1 MRALMVSVL
10 AVAVSGCTFGI
21 KTCTDTSEC
30 NPGSTCEE
38 GFCVAPPDSGTGGG
52 STGGGAGG
60 GTTGGGG
67 GTTTGGGM
75 GGGGG
80 DSDGGAA
87 CALRTTSCPTGYE
100 CRETVPY
107 EANCILAFESLA
119 LTVGDGGTALNTQA
133 PTVNLQLVRKAGFN
147 TADAPA
153 SVQVTG
159 SGDDGGIGAV
169 SVAGTGGVYSGSVAV
184 GGDGTF
190 SFVGTA
196 DFTNEDGGT
205 DLLTSN
211 RATVALDTTP
221 PSLTWQP
228 LDAGQYKRDDI
239 IEVKVD
245 SNEPVTGVTAW
256 LNGVPLMNSP
266 TCSGAAACFRAN
278 FSEPELAAMT
288 ATWQLTVAGNDLA
301 GNVGDGGVA
310 TQVTRVRWVTQ
321 VPGGQDMRAS
331 PAVGPDGTIYV
342 GTTNGSWNAGTLARL
357 SADGAILTSSAAYGG
372 VVSLGVS
379 PAGTSLA
386 GGSSGSVVFVV
397 SNTPSRGELRG
408 LAADL
413 SVDAGVGQLPGASE
427 GIASRKAWSGVA
439 ITRTSGNRVA
449 GFATTDSAHTTP
461 AVGPDNSARLLK
473 WDSVGGSV
481 GTRDLPQRD
490 AGPVTLGDNGSELEP
505 IRVGGSGAP
514 TAVPV
519 VISGMVATF
528 VTRQP
533 NADYAFP
540 SPGLH
545 LRKVVDLSTGTPALN
560 SAVATL
566 SSSQDTLTV
575 GQAPTAGGSV
585 VGTFTSPR
593 QFHYSGSIVLSGT
606 PAGDVEYGAASIGA
620 NGQAFFGAGARLL
633 RTVGNNPMMNAVDL
647 LPTPLVD
654 GVVRTMP
661 VLAKPMGSRPDTGY
675 AITTTGQLIV
685 FDSSPAASPGA
696 ARRWSASVPGVS
708 SAVETHMAFDCNRRN
723 GSANTT
729 TGILYIPFL
738 DGNVA
743 AIIVDSPRL
752 EDDSAAWP
760 KYQRSMGNA
769 GNDDTGFFPTNWACP

>member
-153 SVQVTG
+153 SVQVTS
-159 SGDDGGIGAV
+159 SGDDGGTNAAN
-169 SVAGTGGVYSGSVAV
+169 VAGAGGVYSGSVAV

-190 SFVGTA
+190 SFVGAA

-221 PSLTWQP
+221 PSLTWQA

-342 GTTNGSWNAGTLARL
+342 GTTNGASTSGLLAALNPAGVIAH
-357 SADGAILTSSAAYGG
+357 SSTSFGG
-372 VVSLGVS
+372 IISVAVS
-379 PAGTSLA
+379 PAMTRIDA
-386 GGSSGSVVFVV
+386 ARNEPVVFLT
-397 SNTPSRGELRG
+397 SNTANFGELRG
-408 LAADL
+408 LPVDLGADGGTLQPQAASL
-413 SVDAGVGQLPGASE
+413 SGL
-427 GIASRKAWSGVA
+427 KTWSGLA
-439 ITRTSGNRVA
+439 LTQPMGSTSVSA
-449 GFATTDSAHTTP
+449 YATTTSGFATPGRLLRWNSSFGPTTYDQDQIPAVNLGSAVSPIPVGTRVPTAIGIVVSGTDAHLLTAQPTVGAIPDAGLFWRRFTSVHTTP
-461 AVGPDNSARLLK
+461 ALDTANAEEIETDTVSVPNGQALASGRSVIGVSANGLRVH
-473 WDSVGGSV
+473 SVQAASKQSGQPGG
-481 GTRDLPQRD
+481 
-490 AGPVTLGDNGSELEP
+490 
-505 IRVGGSGAP
+505 
-514 TAVPV
+514 
-519 VISGMVATF
+519 
-528 VTRQP
+528 
-533 NADYAFP
+533 AF
-540 SPGLH
+540 SY
-545 LRKVVDLSTGTPALN
+545 GTPA
-560 SAVATL
+560 VANANAGF
-566 SSSQDTLTV
+566 V
-575 GQAPTAGGSV
+575 GVESKLIRFDPSNLALPEVVVATAGGSNFV
-585 VGTFTSPR
+585 TSPVLGKAMNGR
-593 QFHYSGSIVLSGT
+593 PATGYAVTDTGSLVVFDARPT
-606 PAGDVEYGAASIGA
+606 GAAS
-620 NGQAFFGAGARLL
+620 
-633 RTVGNNPMMNAVDL
+633 PSW
-647 LPTPLVD
+647 P
-654 GVVRTMP
+654 
-661 VLAKPMGSRPDTGY
+661 
-675 AITTTGQLIV
+675 
-685 FDSSPAASPGA
+685 
-696 ARRWSASVPGVS
+696 
-708 SAVETHMAFDCNRRN
+708 SAVPNVTSTVAAHPAFDCNRRN
-723 GSANTT
+723 GAANTT

-743 AIIVDSPRL
+743 AIVVDSPRL
-752 EDDSAAWP
+752 EDAAGAWP
-760 KYQRSMGNA
+760 KYQRTMGNA
-769 GNDDTGFFPTNWACP
+769 GNDDTTFFPTNWACP

>member
-184 GGDGTF
+184 GDDGTF

-221 PSLTWQP
+221 PSLTWQA

-256 LNGVPLMNSP
+256 LNGVQLTNSP

-301 GNVGDGGVA
+301 GNVGDGGVG

-321 VPGGQDMRAS
+321 VPGNQDMRAS

-342 GTTNGSWNAGTLARL
+342 GTANGSWNAGTLARL
-357 SADGAILTSSAAYGG
+357 SVDGAIVSSTTAYGG
-372 VVSLGVS
+372 IVSLGVS
-379 PAGTSLA
+379 PTSTELRGAGV
-386 GGSSGSVVFVV
+386 GSAVFVV
-397 SNTPSRGELRG
+397 SNTASQGELRG

-413 SVDAGVGQLPGASE
+413 TVDAGTVSLSGPAESS
-427 GIASRKAWSGVA
+427 ANRKAWSGLALTKTAGNQVA
-439 ITRTSGNRVA
+439 AI
-449 GFATTDSAHTTP
+449 ATT
-461 AVGPDNSARLLK
+461 NSGSSVLGTANAARILK
-473 WDSVGGSV
+473 WDSVNGNLGTTPLPQNDAGGSFGNGGSPLEPLEV
-481 GTRDLPQRD
+481 GTSGVLS
-490 AGPVTLGDNGSELEP
+490 AIP
-505 IRVGGSGAP
+505 I
-514 TAVPV
+514 V
-519 VISGMVATF
+519 VSSAIATF

-533 NADYAFP
+533 SYAPWAFP
-540 SPGLH
+540 SEGLH
-545 LRKVVDLSTGTPALN
+545 VRKV
-560 SAVATL
+560 SA
-566 SSSQDTLTV
+566 
-575 GQAPTAGGSV
+575 
-585 VGTFTSPR
+585 
-593 QFHYSGSIVLSGT
+593 LSGT
-606 PAGDVEYGAASIGA
+606 PVLDSTVSTLSTSDATSTFGQSPVSNGTLVGTYPSPRQLHFAAATVTSGAPAGSVDYGAVSIGR
-620 NGQAFFGAGARLL
+620 NNHAFFGAGTKLV
-633 RTVGNNPMMNAVDL
+633 RTLGTDPMTLGTELHAL
-647 LPTPLVD
+647 
-654 GVVRTMP
+654 GSGGIRTMP
-661 VLAKPMGSRPDTGY
+661 VLTKSVGNRPETGY
-675 AITTTGQLIV
+675 AVTTGGQLIV
-685 FDSSPAASPGA
+685 FNSDPAAASGSA
-696 ARRWSASVPGVS
+696 LRWSASVPGVS
-708 SAVETHMAFDCNRRN
+708 SNVETHMAFDCNRRN
-723 GSANTT
+723 GAANTT

-743 AIIVDSPRL
+743 AVIVDSPRL
-752 EDDSAAWP
+752 EDASGAWP

-769 GNDDTGFFPTNWACP
+769 GNDDTTFFPTNWACP